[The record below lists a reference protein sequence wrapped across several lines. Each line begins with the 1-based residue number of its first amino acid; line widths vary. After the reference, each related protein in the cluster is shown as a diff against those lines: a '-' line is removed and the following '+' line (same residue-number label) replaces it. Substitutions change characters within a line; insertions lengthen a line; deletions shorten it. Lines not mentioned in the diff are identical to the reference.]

1 MQTPPASIPDL
12 YKTAGQRYA
21 LRDLG
26 LISQE
31 EFEKE
36 AWIPAAIG
44 VASAVLPSIWKG
56 VKGLFGRGGKAVAGA
71 AQRGGQAVQR
81 GGQQLMQQGRQF
93 AQGMRPPV

>member
-1 MQTPPASIPDL
+1 MQTPPASLPNL
-12 YKTAGQRYA
+12 YKTAGQKCA
-21 LRDLG
+21 LRNLG

-44 VASAVLPSIWKG
+44 VASAVLPSLWRG
-56 VKGLFGRGGKAVAGA
+56 VKGIFSRGGKAVAGT
-71 AQRGGQAVQR
+71 AQRGSQAAQQGGANMLQR
-81 GGQQLMQQGRQF
+81 GRQF